1 MIIFGISE
9 APAVTLR
16 HLRFAAA
23 NRYEINQQKSTY
35 MKRTFLI
42 LVIAAI
48 TTSIASGKVV
58 RRQLSIFQ
66 SSVPETETLAS
77 GNMEFVYDYRC
88 CVDTTGLLKENYDS
102 DNMLLQIGPDGLSKF
117 SSYKNLTVDSILMR
131 SSQEQIVDAAIEGK
145 LSTGEFMTIYKNYP
159 AGRLTHTEKICQD
172 WFRYDEEM
180 PSLGWELTDSVTT
193 VLGYECQSARC
204 KFRGREWTVFYSEDI
219 PLTDGPWKLHGL
231 PGLIMKASDEKGHYT
246 FECIGIKSKADRPVT
261 IYKVPFNK
269 TDRKGYYD
277 AKHRYE
283 INPYAYYEATT
294 GQSVDVVDANGNP
307 SLDAYDPIDL
317 PYDYLELDWKK

>member
-1 MIIFGISE
+1 
-9 APAVTLR
+9 
-16 HLRFAAA
+16 
-23 NRYEINQQKSTY
+23 
-35 MKRTFLI
+35 MKKLFLMLI
-42 LVIAAI
+42 VVAIATA
-48 TTSIASGKVV
+48 IASGKVV

-66 SSVPETETLAS
+66 PSVPETETLVKE
-77 GNMEFVYDYRC
+77 NMEFVYDYRY
-88 CVDTTGLLKENYDS
+88 CVDTTGSLSEDFDS
-102 DNMLLQIGPDGLSKF
+102 DNMLLQIGPDGRSKF

-131 SSQEQIVDAAIEGK
+131 STQEQIVNAAREGK

-172 WFRYDEEM
+172 WFSYEEDM
-180 PSLGWELTDSVTT
+180 PQFDWELTDSAAT

-204 KFRGREWTVFYSEDI
+204 RFRGREWTVFYTEDI
-219 PLTDGPWKLHGL
+219 PLMDGPWKLHGL
-231 PGLIMKASDEKGHYT
+231 PGLIMKASDADGHYT
-246 FECIGIKSKADRPVT
+246 FECIGIKSNADRPIT

-294 GQSVDVVDANGNP
+294 GGSITVRDANGNP
-307 SLDAYDPIDL
+307 VTDAYDPIEL
-317 PYDYLELDWKK
+317 TYDYIETDWKR